1 MQNWDDLKYCL
12 ALDEFRTMTAAAKA
26 LGTNTATV
34 SRRIERLTE
43 EAGQPLFTR
52 QNCQWM
58 ATTLGQ
64 ELSAVA
70 RRIEERLHAA
80 EINASILE
88 DNYKLHITA
97 PQFIIEACLLPEA
110 DQLLTTYPQ
119 MEMKLA
125 STHASLAFG
134 ETDLI
139 LSFSKPEEGRIFRF
153 RIGQL
158 RCGFYHAARFNSNL
172 QGWINVD
179 SETGPHLKLED
190 GIAPLNQS
198 PRLTVSNLLN
208 AHQLIR
214 TMPLLAY
221 LPCSFAD
228 SKPDLMLFEPAGKN
242 QNEIWASYHYTR
254 KKDPVLKLARD
265 WIESS
270 LMDKPPRIDQAN
282 HMAARP

>member
-26 LGTNTATV
+26 LGTNIATV

-43 EAGQPLFTR
+43 EAGQPLFIR
-52 QNCQWM
+52 QNCHWM
-58 ATTLGQ
+58 ATKLGQ
-64 ELSAVA
+64 EFSAVA
-70 RRIEERLHAA
+70 RRIDERIPAA
-80 EINASILE
+80 EINASTHQE
-88 DNYKLHITA
+88 NYKLHITA
-97 PQFIIEACLLPEA
+97 PQSIIEACLLPEA
-110 DQLLTTYPQ
+110 DKLLITYPQ
-119 MEMKLA
+119 LEMKLA

-139 LSFSKPEEGRIFRF
+139 LSFSRPEEGRIFRF
-153 RIGQL
+153 RIGHQI
-158 RCGFYHAARFNSNL
+158 CGFYHAARFKNNL
-172 QGWINVD
+172 QGWVD
-179 SETGPHLKLED
+179 VESEIGPRPKLQNNI
-190 GIAPLNQS
+190 GPLNQS
-198 PRLTVSNLLN
+198 PRLTVSSLLN

-242 QNEIWASYHYTR
+242 QNQIWASYHYTR
-254 KKDPVLKLARD
+254 KKDPALKLARD

-270 LMDKPPRIDQAN
+270 LMKKSVRVAQVT